1 MPSRAT
7 EPVAPREG
15 VRSADAAGPA
25 AEPDDAARAR
35 SSIQLAWADRFAAGL
50 HDAGVRDAVI
60 CPGSRSAPLALA
72 FDRSP
77 IATHVSLDERAAGFF
92 GLGLAKASRRP
103 VALVCTSG
111 TAAAN
116 FFPAIVEANYAR
128 VPLIVATADRP
139 PELRDTGAPQTI
151 DQVKLFGSQVR
162 WFAEVG
168 APEGSPAM
176 LDYVTSLGTRAV
188 AEAWRA
194 PAGPVHLN
202 FVFREPLLPEPD
214 AVPSPPASAPGAQ
227 VVVEPHPPAQS
238 TVERV
243 AKIARGLKRGLIVC
257 GPEDPPPEFA
267 AAVTRLAQVTG
278 YPILADPASQTR
290 FGARPGELVL
300 GAYDAFLR
308 SAPFAERH
316 GPELVIQFGAALTSK
331 AFHAYASRHAAARHV
346 IVDPGAGW
354 RSPARRAREVVTA
367 DPAAFA
373 QALSEALDGAADPL
387 PSWRGVFERAE
398 HAARATIA
406 RHLEG
411 AGGFCEGKVFPVLLD
426 ALPESGTL
434 YVGNSMAIRD
444 LDSFVPEHPRRV
456 RVLANRGANG
466 IDGVVSSALGA
477 SAASDDPL
485 LLVTG
490 DLSFHHDL
498 NALHMARGA
507 RARATIVIVHND
519 GGGIFS
525 FLPVARHPAF
535 ERYFGTPHG
544 LDFAPVAAL
553 YGVPY
558 SSPRTWEELKV
569 RARAS
574 LQARATEVIEVRT
587 DRDGNRAWHQ
597 GVWDDVIRAVGSG
610 A

>member
-7 EPVAPREG
+7 EPVTPREG
-15 VRSADAAGPA
+15 AHPVDAAGPA
-25 AEPDDAARAR
+25 VEADDAARAAG
-35 SSIQLAWADRFAAGL
+35 SIQLAWADRFAAGL
-50 HDAGVRDAVI
+50 HDAGVKDAVI

-151 DQVKLFGSQVR
+151 DQIKLFGSQVR

-168 APEGSPAM
+168 APEGSSTM
-176 LDYVTSLGTRAV
+176 LDYVASLGTRAV

-214 AVPSPPASAPGAQ
+214 AVPPPPTLAPGAH
-227 VVVEPHPPAQS
+227 VAAEPPPPAPR

-243 AKIARGLKRGLIVC
+243 AKTARTLRRGLVVC
-257 GPEDPPPEFA
+257 GPDDFPPEFA
-267 AAVTRLAQVTG
+267 TAVARLAQVTG
-278 YPILADPASQTR
+278 YPVLADPASQIR
-290 FGARPGELVL
+290 VGARSGEPVL

-331 AFHAYASRHAAARHV
+331 AFHAYAARHAGARHV

-367 DPAAFA
+367 DPTAFA
-373 QALSEALDGAADPL
+373 EALSEALAGTADPL
-387 PSWRGVFERAE
+387 PSWRGAFERAE
-398 HAARATIA
+398 RAARDSIA
-406 RHLEG
+406 RHLER
-411 AGGFCEGKVFPVLLD
+411 ARTFCEGKIFPVLLD

-444 LDSFVPEHPRRV
+444 LDAFVPEHPRRV

-525 FLPVARHPAF
+525 FLPVARHPSF

-544 LDFAPVAAL
+544 LDFAPVAAM
-553 YGVPY
+553 YGIPY
-558 SSPRTWEELKV
+558 SSPQTWEALRA

-587 DRDGNRAWHQ
+587 ERDSNRAWHQ
-597 GVWDDVIRAVGSG
+597 NVWADVVRAVGTG

>member
-15 VRSADAAGPA
+15 VRTADAAGPA
-25 AEPDDAARAR
+25 AEADDAARAR
-35 SSIQLAWADRFAAGL
+35 GSIQLAWADRFAAGL

-176 LDYVTSLGTRAV
+176 LDYVASLGTRAV

-214 AVPSPPASAPGAQ
+214 AVPPPPASAPGAQ
-227 VVVEPHPPAQS
+227 VVAEAHPPAPS
-238 TVERV
+238 AVERV
-243 AKIARGLKRGLIVC
+243 AKTVRGLRRGLIVC
-257 GPEDPPPEFA
+257 GPDDFPPEFA

-290 FGARPGELVL
+290 FGARPGEAVL

-308 SAPFAERH
+308 SAPFAQRH

-331 AFHAYASRHAAARHV
+331 AFHAYASRHPAARHV

-373 QALSEALDGAADPL
+373 GALSEALDGAADSL
-387 PSWRGVFERAE
+387 PSWRDVFERAE
-398 HAARATIA
+398 RAARATIA

-411 AGGFCEGKVFPVLLD
+411 ARGFCEGKVFPVLLD

-444 LDSFVPEHPRRV
+444 LDSFVPEHPRRI

-498 NALHMARGA
+498 NALHIARDA
-507 RARATIVIVHND
+507 RVRATIVIVHND

-558 SSPRTWEELKV
+558 SSPRTWEEL
-569 RARAS
+569 RAQTRAS

-587 DRDGNRAWHQ
+587 ERDGNRAWHQ
-597 GVWDDVIRAVGSG
+597 SVWDDVIRAVGSG